1 MQTAVKDHG
10 WPWALHEAPSSS
22 LTLWHWQIWALWPSP
37 IPLSLQA
44 MGTQNAGWEH
54 DIPVSHAKPLQTAP
68 RRMPIYCWPCAMKDW
83 PNEAIQSSWCWQF
96 LWPGQLEVHLLAKY
110 LCPKGYHIQVS
121 CLDNSVMWRFGVFFW
136 LPFQNHMQGLHLN
149 PLRIEKSFI

>member
-1 MQTAVKDHG
+1 MAGPELSTKPPAH
-10 WPWALHEAPSSS
+10 H
-22 LTLWHWQIWALWPSP
+22 SP
-37 IPLSLQA
+37 CDTDRSGLCGPLQFLSLSLQA
-44 MGTQNAGWEH
+44 MDTHNAGWEH

-121 CLDNSVMWRFGVFFW
+121 CLDNSVMWRFVFFFFW
-136 LPFQNHMQGLHLN
+136 LPFQNHVQGLHLN